1 MADKKTISYRVK
13 GIDLDLDGKRYSEG
27 STIELAEEPTG
38 KLAARLEPV
47 DPPKEKKQ

>member
-13 GIDLDLDGKRYSEG
+13 GIDLELDGKRYPEG
-27 STIELAEEPTG
+27 STIELDAEPTS